1 MTKKKKKKSNK
12 LIYVLVGLIAVAL
25 AAAVWKGQQ
34 KPKGIEI
41 TTEKVERRTI
51 KETVAASG
59 KVFPEVEVKISPDVS
74 GEIVELYI
82 EEGDSVKLGQ
92 LLAKIDPDAIR
103 SQVERGSAS
112 VNNSKARLAGS
123 KADIERNKAGLVQ
136 AQAQLE
142 ATESQLANQKSVHER
157 NIKLSK
163 EGVISDQD
171 FETSLASLKQLQ
183 ANVRSLQASLESARA
198 NLKAAEQ
205 STLAAEYSVKSD
217 EATLKEL
224 RTNLK
229 RTSLFAPMDGVVSML
244 SVEKGERVVG
254 SNMMAGTEMMR
265 VANMAAMEVQVDVSE
280 SDIPKVALGN
290 TVEVEV
296 DAYLDRKFK
305 GIVTEIANSATSL
318 SGASVS
324 LNSDQVTNFV
334 VKIRLDP
341 SSYTDLISNNNKF
354 PFRPGMSASVEIN
367 TTTADD
373 IIAVPIQSV
382 TTREEKGEDGKVD
395 DDAEIKEVIFV
406 LAEGADTVKMIE
418 VTTGIQ
424 DDTYILVKSGLEGGE
439 EVVVGPYSAISK
451 KLESGKRVRKKEE
464 KDKKDLAVAE

>member
-1 MTKKKKKKSNK
+1 MTKQKKKKSNK

-34 KPKGIEI
+34 KPKGIEV
-41 TTEKVERRTI
+41 TTEQVERRTI

-103 SQVERGSAS
+103 SQVERGAAS

-123 KADIERNKAGLVQ
+123 KADIERNKAGMVQ

-142 ATESQLANQKSVHER
+142 ATQSQLDNQKSVHER

-163 EGVISDQD
+163 EGVISEQD
-171 FETSLASLKQLQ
+171 FETSLASLQQLE
-183 ANVRSLQASLESARA
+183 ANVRSLKASLASAEA

-205 STLAAEYSVKSD
+205 SAKAAEFSVKSD

-254 SNMMAGTEMMR
+254 SNMIAGTEMMR

-296 DAYLDRKFK
+296 DAYLDRKFN
-305 GIVTEIANSATSL
+305 GVVTEIANSATSL
-318 SGASVS
+318 AGATVS

-341 SSYTDLISNNNKF
+341 SSYTDLISNNNRF

-382 TTREEKGEDGKVD
+382 TTREEEGKDGKAKE
-395 DDAEIKEVIFV
+395 DAEIKEVIFALV
-406 LAEGADTVKMIE
+406 DGADTVTMIE
-418 VTTGIQ
+418 VKTGIQ
-424 DDTYILVKSGLEGGE
+424 DDTYIVVKSGLKGGE
-439 EVVVGPYSAISK
+439 EIVVGPYSAISK
-451 KLESGKRVRKKEE
+451 KLEGGKRINKKEE
-464 KDKKDLAVAE
+464 KDKKEVAVVD